1 MEFESLSIHRTI
13 DNAAQKRG
21 RFSPEAYFFTLE
33 ALNRTVRHMPVRR
46 HLSGPELLRGIVFA
60 AYERFGDMA
69 ANVLDEWGVSRTG
82 DFGQIVFDLIE
93 VGILSKTEDDRL
105 EDFEEIFDLQ
115 DEIVE
120 EGWRQKWR
128 VGGSEKLMNAGED
141 LRSD

>member
-1 MEFESLSIHRTI
+1 MEFESPSIHRTI
-13 DNAAQKRG
+13 DNVAQKRG
-21 RFSPEAYFFTLE
+21 RFSPEAYFFTLD

-46 HLSGPELLRGIVFA
+46 HLSGPELLRGIIFV

-69 ANVLDEWGVSRTG
+69 VNILDDWGVSRTG
-82 DFGQIVFDLIE
+82 DFGEIVFDLIE

-105 EDFEEIFDLQ
+105 EDFEEVFDLRE
-115 DEIVE
+115 EIIE

-128 VGGSEKLMNAGED
+128 IGGSERLLGEGED